1 MFLEESGVIF
11 LFPEEKKHDGGMSIL
26 MNFFKS
32 LGKNPSR
39 VPQIRVF
46 INLKKF
52 RDRVG

>member
-11 LFPEEKKHDGGMSIL
+11 PFRSGGKSIPF

-32 LGKNPSR
+32 LGKNPLR
-39 VPQIRVF
+39 VPLF

-52 RDRVG
+52 RGRVG